1 MKQSSSTTSLSRL
14 EISDTGCFVCS
25 EDGNLHDSKEFE
37 TCKCRFSF
45 HTECMKD
52 WFETHPNECPLC
64 SVRLIKHKIDTV
76 FDSDLAVQEPAVN
89 SSLNRFYIT
98 FNWKLYAAIF
108 IVVFIISFISALIV
122 LLYKVA

>member
-25 EDGNLHDSKEFE
+25 EDGNLHDSKEFK

-76 FDSDLAVQEPAVN
+76 FDSDLTAQQPAVN
-89 SSLNRFYIT
+89 NSRFHVTLNCKF
-98 FNWKLYAAIF
+98 YAAIF
-108 IVVFIISFISALIV
+108 IVVFIISFISGLIV
-122 LLYKVA
+122 LLNKIA